1 MGKKSLRRN
10 GIALIAK
17 TNQTNKQNTVF
28 GYNLKSD
35 RMISVPFQGKT
46 FNNTTIQVYAPI
58 ANAKEAE
65 VDQFYEDR
73 EHLKKMFYSSLGIGM
88 QK

>member
-46 FNNTTIQVYAPI
+46 FNVTEIEVYVPSP
-58 ANAKEAE
+58 NAKEN
-65 VDQFYEDR
+65 
-73 EHLKKMFYSSLGIGM
+73 
-88 QK
+88 